1 MCGKKKVIIYQ
12 IVYLFRFSR
21 LRQRAHGEWDLSAED
36 VHSSITPDPTSKS
49 CKGRVC
55 SAPDFLFPFVLLSL
69 KTIRYYHISL
79 AHLEIQNIHRFKET
93 K

>member
-1 MCGKKKVIIYQ
+1 MRQKKVIIYQ

-36 VHSSITPDPTSKS
+36 AHSSITPDPTSNS

-55 SAPDFLFPFVLLSL
+55 SAPDFFISL
-69 KTIRYYHISL
+69 CTFFFKTIRYYHISL
-79 AHLEIQNIHRFKET
+79 AHLEIQNIYRFKET